1 MPKGI
6 LGYNIGLGNRDSA
19 IYRSIVELIATSK
32 KKQYAGIIYIFVDH
46 MIREDGAAGVHYSG
60 PVHSPPYTLRG
71 YIRYHDRCHTSGIS
85 LLSIGVLTQRLVVFI
100 FAYFL
105 NDILGAVQYRGERVL
120 NLMTNHYRQIALDLS
135 VFLYVFS
142 KLLIGILCPL
152 L

>member
-85 LLSIGVLTQRLVVFI
+85 LLSTRVLTIRLY
-100 FAYFL
+100 A
-105 NDILGAVQYRGERVL
+105 GAVVSVARR
-120 NLMTNHYRQIALDLS
+120 IAKITL
-135 VFLYVFS
+135 
-142 KLLIGILCPL
+142 PL
-152 L
+152 LYIFLPRDGL